1 MSVTGIGCGVSAH
14 AMHERMESSIR
25 NSMCLRKMR
34 REEVELS
41 AVSMRQDIEKLY
53 MIVEALWSVV
63 KKSANLKDDDLV
75 ELVRQVDLQD
85 GKLDGRNAENLAVRT
100 CASCGK
106 VLLQGQTTCAYCG
119 KTLEGGDLFR
129 HNG

>member
-1 MSVTGIGCGVSAH
+1 MRKIGVLTSGGDSPGMNAAVMSVARSAAMYGIPLIGIKRGY
-14 AMHERMESSIR
+14 
-25 NSMCLRKMR
+25 NGLLR
-34 REEVELS
+34 
-41 AVSMRQDIEKLY
+41 
-53 MIVEALWSVV
+53 
-63 KKSANLKDDDLV
+63 KSANLKDDDLV

-119 KTLEGGDLFR
+119 KTLEDGDLFR